1 MPLFRQTD
9 SRVTGLWLTIAVLA
23 GLVIGLWVRP
33 MGSHCGAREISA
45 RAEAAPVM
53 TPASLAALGDAFA
66 RIAERVTPA
75 VVNINTTR
83 IIRRPGLFQGPFFQ
97 YFFGDT
103 GPWQRRQ
110 EERQPQSLGSGV
122 LISPSGYIVTN
133 NHVIEGADEITVVVP
148 RKGEYPGRLVG
159 ADPAT
164 DVAVVR
170 IQATNLPYVAW
181 GDSDKLRVG
190 EWVVAV
196 GSPFGLNQTVT
207 AGIVSAKGRT
217 DVGISGYE
225 DFIQTDA
232 AINPGNSGGALVNIT
247 GELVG
252 INTAIFSQSGG
263 YEGIGFAIP
272 ARLADR
278 ISTQLIKEGRV
289 IRAFL
294 GVFVKTVTARLAPR
308 LGLTRPQGVV
318 VYNLYRHSPAEAAG
332 LLPYDV
338 IVRFN
343 GAKINTPGDL
353 RRAVSDAPLDAPAS
367 LLIFRAGK
375 LRTLTIKPM
384 KQPRDRRTGR
394 PLPGI

>member
-1 MPLFRQTD
+1 M
-9 SRVTGLWLTIAVLA
+9 
-23 GLVIGLWVRP
+23 
-33 MGSHCGAREISA
+33 A
-45 RAEAAPVM
+45 RAASSATRASSITARMIKGIDSWVM
-53 TPASLAALGDAFA
+53 
-66 RIAERVTPA
+66 
-75 VVNINTTR
+75 VNINTAR
-83 IIRRPGLFQGPFFQ
+83 IIRRPGLFQDPFFQ
-97 YFFGDT
+97 YFFGDADR
-103 GPWQRRQ
+103 WQRRQ

-148 RKGEYPGRLVG
+148 RKGEYAGRLVG
-159 ADPAT
+159 TDPAT
-164 DVAVVR
+164 DVAVVK
-170 IQATNLPYVAW
+170 IQGSHLPYVEW

-232 AINPGNSGGALVNIT
+232 AINPGNSGGALVNIA

-272 ARLADR
+272 ARLADA
-278 ISTQLIKEGRV
+278 ISTQLIKEGQV
-289 IRAFL
+289 TRAFL
-294 GVFVKTVTARLAPR
+294 GVFVKTVTPRLAPK

-338 IVRFN
+338 IVKFN
-343 GAKINTPGDL
+343 GTTIHSPGDL
-353 RRAVSDAPLDAPAS
+353 RRAVSDANIGAPAS
-367 LLIFRAGK
+367 LSVYRAGRH
-375 LRTLTIKPM
+375 LTLTVKPM
-384 KQPRDRRTGR
+384 MQPLDRRTGR
-394 PLPGI
+394 PLAGI